1 MATRGVYIEH
11 RTCSIWTRTLRVKG
25 VILATVQQ
33 VMQRVADE
41 APGSI
46 RALGAA
52 AGLRTNTQLVR
63 ALHGRGRLSPI
74 LKGQLVAVLRRWT
87 TICSELADE
96 LERSV

>member
-1 MATRGVYIEH
+1 M
-11 RTCSIWTRTLRVKG
+11 
-25 VILATVQQ
+25 ATVQD
-33 VMQRVADE
+33 VMQRIADD
-41 APGSI
+41 APGSV

-63 ALHGRGRLSPI
+63 ALHGRGGLSPT
-74 LKGQLVAVLRRWT
+74 LKAQLVVVLRRWS